1 MTLFLCL
8 SGISMGRYFRKSL
21 AKSKGFRKNIKR
33 GEMAMNGEGGSNL
46 LHTMIGYNLI
56 GEIWFADKPAI
67 DQKVESIINFLID

>member
-1 MTLFLCL
+1 
-8 SGISMGRYFRKSL
+8 
-21 AKSKGFRKNIKR
+21 
-33 GEMAMNGEGGSNL
+33 MAMNWEGGSNL

>member
-1 MTLFLCL
+1 
-8 SGISMGRYFRKSL
+8 MGRYFRKSL

-56 GEIWFADKPAI
+56 GEI
-67 DQKVESIINFLID
+67 